1 MMNEYIQISID
12 IKEMFIMKKILSVI
26 LSIVVLCSTLSGCS
40 SSNNS
45 NTVSNVQDSAVSSN
59 EMIELTFWHLM
70 SGAGAD
76 ALNRQIDA
84 FNKGIGVSEGIHVNT
99 VYIDWPGTAS
109 FATALESNNS
119 DNLPDVFQLYGNM
132 VSYVTDL
139 DQTMWAEDC
148 ITSDYSEITKNDFI
162 PATLDAF
169 TINGKLLAL
178 PYAISSMMLYYNK
191 TYLEQ
196 AGYSNPPATIDEMA
210 SMMDALVEKTDAK
223 YGLHASITDYEL
235 EHFLSA
241 QGKNGT
247 YITDNSN
254 GRDGNVTKI
263 ICRDEIKSFLEEW
276 GKVVST
282 GKVNLATRSTTEEFA
297 AGIDAMGL
305 MTSARIAGVDEL
317 VGDKFE
323 WGVAP
328 IPLVNSSDVG
338 GSNVYGSSLVMF
350 NHQNDKRTKAT
361 WKLMEY
367 LVSPEAQTMLMED
380 MGYLPVNIKTVD
392 YEAYQNAVNKQPQLG
407 ILFDVLNNASKTA
420 VSVFFPNSSD
430 IDKAMTNAIDRYC
443 KNEITSDEATDTLI
457 NDCNKILDDY
467 YKTNNQ

>member
-1 MMNEYIQISID
+1 MMSEYKTFIGD
-12 IKEMFIMKKILSVI
+12 FKEKNIMKKLLSVI
-26 LSIVVLCSTLSGCS
+26 FSAVVLCSAFSGCG
-40 SSNNS
+40 SNN
-45 NTVSNVQDSAVSSN
+45 NGNDDTNVQNSTVTSN
-59 EMIELTFWHLM
+59 ETVELTFWHLM
-70 SGAGAD
+70 SGNGED
-76 ALNRQIDA
+76 ALNKQIDA
-84 FNKGIGVSEGIHVNT
+84 FNKSIGASEGIHVNT

-109 FATALESNNS
+109 FATALESNDIN
-119 DNLPDVFQLYGNM
+119 NLPDVFQLYGNM

-148 ITSDYSEITKNDFI
+148 ITSDYSEIAKTDFI

-196 AGYSNPPATIDEMA
+196 AGYSTPPTTIDEMA
-210 SMMDALVEKTDAK
+210 SMMDVLVEKTDAK

-241 QGKNGT
+241 QGKSGT

-263 ICRDEIKSFLEEW
+263 ICRDEIKNFLDEW
-276 GKVVST
+276 GKVIST
-282 GKVNLATRSTTEEFA
+282 GKVDFATRSTTEEFA
-297 AGIDAMGL
+297 AGIDAMEL

-328 IPLVNSSDVG
+328 IPLVNSSDIG

-380 MGYLPVNIKTVD
+380 MGYLPVNNKTVD
-392 YEAYQNAVNKQPQLG
+392 YAAYKNAIDKQPQLG
-407 ILFDVLNNASKTA
+407 VLFDVLNHAPKSS

-430 IDKAMTNAIDRYC
+430 IDKAMTNVIDQYC
-443 KNEITSDEATDTLI
+443 KNEISSDEAADTLI